1 MHVSPRPSPRI
12 LRLVAIVLVG
22 AAQAR
27 TALTAGPPGIILGC
41 ALVLALALALLPFRV
56 AGRSSADTPLPT
68 VALAVATVIAAVLH
82 DMIPNGA
89 AALVVL
95 ACVVAATSRLPLQKS
110 LVIALTAIVALLVTG
125 AITGDVSKNLTLAFS
140 TSLVFLITYAA
151 GQRKAIRQAEAREA
165 VLAERARIAREL
177 HDILAHSL
185 SAQLVHLEGAKLLLR
200 AERTEEALD
209 RVVRARDLAKS
220 GLEEAR
226 RAVAALREDP
236 PELPTALR
244 RLKEEFEST
253 THLPC
258 TLRISGPE
266 RRLTPEAELALT
278 RTAQEALTNIRRHA
292 PGAPAT
298 IDLTF
303 SPTWCDL
310 RITNPPPTVTPP
322 ERLSPDHATSRH
334 SSLGTAPEHQAARQH
349 PLLDASPE
357 RPSPDTTTQH
367 PSPNAAS
374 EHHSP
379 SSPSPQRY
387 SPIVAP
393 AEGQSPDGSSARRR
407 TLSEPA
413 EAAEAAAEHRSL
425 GGGHGLIGMRE
436 RAELLGGT
444 LTAGADDQGFTV
456 HLRVPA

>member
-1 MHVSPRPSPRI
+1 MHVSPRPFPRI

-22 AAQAR
+22 AVQTR
-27 TALTAGPPGIILGC
+27 TALTAGPSGVILGC
-41 ALVLALALALLPFRV
+41 ALVLALALALLPFRI
-56 AGRSSADTPLPT
+56 AGRSSADTPLP
-68 VALAVATVIAAVLH
+68 VAGLAVATVIAAVLH
-82 DMIPNGA
+82 DMTPDGA
-89 AALVVL
+89 SALVML
-95 ACVVAATSRLPLQKS
+95 ACVVAATSRMPLPKS
-110 LVIALTAIVALLVTG
+110 LVVTATAIVALLVSG

-151 GQRKAIRQAEAREA
+151 AQRKAIRQAEAREA

-236 PELPTALR
+236 PELPVALR

-253 THLPC
+253 TRLPC

-292 PGAPAT
+292 PGAPASIT
-298 IDLTF
+298 LTF

-310 RITNPPPTVTPP
+310 RITNPAALTPRP
-322 ERLSPDHATSRH
+322 HSPA
-334 SSLGTAPEHQAARQH
+334 
-349 PLLDASPE
+349 
-357 RPSPDTTTQH
+357 TTT
-367 PSPNAAS
+367 PENR
-374 EHHSP
+374 
-379 SSPSPQRY
+379 PQ
-387 SPIVAP
+387 
-393 AEGQSPDGSSARRR
+393 DGSSVAPR
-407 TLSEPA
+407 TLGASASDQRPHPFSDPAPAQQPHTHDDPAPGQRPHALNEPTPKQ
-413 EAAEAAAEHRSL
+413 EPT

-444 LTAGADDQGFTV
+444 LTAGADGQGFTV
-456 HLRVPA
+456 HVRVPA